1 MSHERIYSVVMA
13 TIGLGLAGFAAVTFD
28 QRELDT
34 FGILLLSAIVIA
46 LLRIKLEPF
55 GRISLVPLIVFVG
68 FLLVSPSSVLLLAF
82 GTSLLGSRF
91 FGRNPWLRVLAEAGE
106 EGLCTFAGAIAF
118 WDQSSFELTAFQST
132 ILVFALAVLLYTVMR
147 VLITV
152 LAAYVKEGISV
163 SNLLLGVGRSIFG
176 HHVFLGLVAL
186 AVVFLNRQFGLLA
199 VPLAAVALA
208 EFYYPAKILSDQRDD
223 LFSSLTMIAH
233 AIDLKDVYTGRH
245 ARDVADIAI
254 RIARVMRLPEVEVRT
269 IRFAGLLHDI
279 GKIGISGGIIRKP
292 GTLTPDETAVMKRH
306 PVIGADIMQPVELLT
321 DAAHLVRHHH
331 EHYDGT
337 GYPDGLKGEEIP
349 LGSRIVFVADA
360 FNAMTTDRPYRR
372 ARTKAEAFRILNEKP
387 DKQFDPKVVEALSS
401 ILSVI

>member
-1 MSHERIYSVVMA
+1 MSPERIYSVVMA
-13 TIGLGLAGFAAVTFD
+13 TIGLGLAGFAAVTFHE
-28 QRELDT
+28 RELDI
-34 FGILLLSAIVIA
+34 FGLLLLSAIVIA

-55 GRISLVPLIVFVG
+55 GRISLVPLLVFLG

-118 WDQSSFELTAFQST
+118 WGQSSFELTAFQPT

-163 SNLLLGVGRSIFG
+163 ANLLLGVGRSIFG

-186 AVVFLNRQFGLLA
+186 ALAFLNRRFGLLA

-223 LFSSLTMIAH
+223 LYSSLTMIAH

-254 RIARVMRLPEVEVRT
+254 RIARAMRLPEAEVRT

-337 GYPDGLKGEEIP
+337 GYPDGLKGEDIP

-372 ARTKAEAFRILNEKP
+372 ARSKQEALKILKEHA
-387 DKQFDPKVVEALSS
+387 DGQFDAAVVDALK
-401 ILSVI
+401 SVIDLI